1 MDHEN
6 FSTILLADLFAGI
19 REKISGCSLKDIANE
34 YMHQL
39 QQRGH
44 VKFTTIEEKKKDFGN
59 KSLIDC
65 GPWVTG
71 EILHRKILKIYS
83 MAKSI
88 SHTHCLLWVF
98 NSILVRT
105 SWVDISL
112 PISNKGGLL
121 DVKSN
126 LTPMYN

>member
-1 MDHEN
+1 MTRKGN
-6 FSTILLADLFAGI
+6 LN
-19 REKISGCSLKDIANE
+19 DIANE

-44 VKFTTIEEKKKDFGN
+44 VKFTTIIEEKKKDFGN

-71 EILHRKILKIYS
+71 EILYRKILKIYS

-98 NSILVRT
+98 MQYTWPEHSSFVVSQKSTTQMPLLGIT
-105 SWVDISL
+105 STV
-112 PISNKGGLL
+112 
-121 DVKSN
+121 
-126 LTPMYN
+126 Y